1 MTGRRSGSARRWGG
15 RLPGVIKD
23 LWSPQINTGG
33 WLRTATATAGRSPTS
48 AAANSMVAIT
58 GWEMKAA
65 SVGWEA
71 CVRVCVG
78 AGKSGQT
85 GGRVPQRR
93 PAAAHP
99 AEPLA
104 AARKRRPAGGGA
116 RPVRSCSL
124 ASTSSQQKQHW
135 PAAGQASHL

>member
-1 MTGRRSGSARRWGG
+1 MAAGARAALVDGGG
-15 RLPGVIKD
+15 RLPGVLKD
-23 LWSPQINTGG
+23 PWSPQLATRG

-48 AAANSMVAIT
+48 AAASSMMATT

-65 SVGWEA
+65 SAGWEA
-71 CVRVCVG
+71 CVRVRVG

-93 PAAAHP
+93 SAAAHP
-99 AEPLA
+99 AEPIA
-104 AARKRRPAGGGA
+104 AARKHRPAGGGA

-124 ASTSSQQKQHW
+124 ARTSSQQKQHW
-135 PAAGQASHL
+135 PAASQASHL